1 MLLVLSA
8 RSLSRFLSLSVR
20 ACAEHETQSTQPARA
35 TIKAEVTGDDSNIL
49 NATVVKY
56 TTIST
61 PNVHTSHSRHK
72 KITMATKYEQ
82 SKTYQ
87 YRKVM
92 KPLLERKR
100 RARIN
105 KCLDDLKDLMA
116 ECVAQT
122 GDAKFEKADILEVTV
137 QYLRKLKESKATH
150 TAASAPEHSFRAGYI
165 RAANEVSR
173 ALAALPKVDVA
184 FGTTLMTHLG
194 MRLNQLEQPVEQ
206 STPMAP
212 HTPLSINC
220 GANTCSTSS
229 SSSSSSRDAF
239 SPVSSGYASDSDC
252 GSSSSVMAAQS
263 LLQISNNGSVWR
275 PW

>member
-1 MLLVLSA
+1 
-8 RSLSRFLSLSVR
+8 
-20 ACAEHETQSTQPARA
+20 
-35 TIKAEVTGDDSNIL
+35 
-49 NATVVKY
+49 
-56 TTIST
+56 
-61 PNVHTSHSRHK
+61 
-72 KITMATKYEQ
+72 MATKYEL

-137 QYLRKLKESKATH
+137 QYLRNLKQTKAANAT
-150 TAASAPEHSFRAGYI
+150 ASAPQHSFRAGYI
-165 RAANEVSR
+165 HAANEVSR

-206 STPMAP
+206 PMP
-212 HTPLSINC
+212 MTLHTPLSINC
-220 GANTCSTSS
+220 GSAYSTA
-229 SSSSSSRDAF
+229 SSSSSSRDAY

-252 GSSSSVMAAQS
+252 SSGSSTPVAAQS
-263 LLQISNNGSVWR
+263 LLQISNTGSVWR

>member
-1 MLLVLSA
+1 
-8 RSLSRFLSLSVR
+8 
-20 ACAEHETQSTQPARA
+20 
-35 TIKAEVTGDDSNIL
+35 
-49 NATVVKY
+49 
-56 TTIST
+56 
-61 PNVHTSHSRHK
+61 
-72 KITMATKYEQ
+72 MATKYEL

-137 QYLRKLKESKATH
+137 QYLRNLKQSKVANA
-150 TAASAPEHSFRAGYI
+150 AASAPEHSFRAGYI

-194 MRLNQLEQPVEQ
+194 MRLNQLEQPMEQ
-206 STPMAP
+206 PMP
-212 HTPLSINC
+212 MTLHTPLSINC
-220 GANTCSTSS
+220 GSAYSTANC
-229 SSSSSSRDAF
+229 SSSSSRDAY

-252 GSSSSVMAAQS
+252 SSGSSTPIAAQS
-263 LLQISNNGSVWR
+263 LLQISSTGSVWR

>member
-1 MLLVLSA
+1 
-8 RSLSRFLSLSVR
+8 F
-20 ACAEHETQSTQPARA
+20 
-35 TIKAEVTGDDSNIL
+35 
-49 NATVVKY
+49 
-56 TTIST
+56 
-61 PNVHTSHSRHK
+61 
-72 KITMATKYEQ
+72 TMATKYEM

-116 ECVAQT
+116 ECMAQT

-137 QYLRKLKESKATH
+137 QYLRNQKQSKAAQ

-206 STPMAP
+206 PTPMTLD
-212 HTPLSINC
+212 TPLSINC
-220 GANTCSTSS
+220 GSS
-229 SSSSSSRDAF
+229 ASSSRSSSSSSRDTF

-252 GSSSSVMAAQS
+252 SSGSSTPVAAQS
-263 LLQISNNGSVWR
+263 LLQISTGSVWR

>member
-1 MLLVLSA
+1 
-8 RSLSRFLSLSVR
+8 
-20 ACAEHETQSTQPARA
+20 
-35 TIKAEVTGDDSNIL
+35 
-49 NATVVKY
+49 
-56 TTIST
+56 
-61 PNVHTSHSRHK
+61 
-72 KITMATKYEQ
+72 MATKYEL

-137 QYLRKLKESKATH
+137 QYLRNLKQTKAAN
-150 TAASAPEHSFRAGYI
+150 AADSAPEHSFRAGYI

-173 ALAALPKVDVA
+173 ALAALPKIDVA

-206 STPMAP
+206 PMPMTP

-220 GANTCSTSS
+220 GSAYSTA
-229 SSSSSSRDAF
+229 SSSSRDAY

-252 GSSSSVMAAQS
+252 SSGSSTPVAAQS
-263 LLQISNNGSVWR
+263 LLQISNTGSVWR